1 MNISVFFFF
10 CSCILCFQV
19 LYCYSHCMW
28 SLFSLFFLTYCALIK
43 SLDNLMLVIFSSIN
57 LFLLLIYTHSILV
70 HLISNNWNHV
80 FFSHCNKRGHF
91 QVCWQDKKYIIR
103 DILLLINKFVTLTVP
118 SICNL
123 AWTQHWENPKS
134 IPGADL
140 GGCTTPSPLDD
151 MWLLK
156 FVYLTSQLR
165 HPLVVHAL
173 LKTNPGSAPVHQM
186 STYSY
191 CQTANISQG

>member
-1 MNISVFFFF
+1 MMTEWLHVGNEHLCVFLFLLLYTF
-10 CSCILCFQV
+10 FQV

-28 SLFSLFFLTYCALIK
+28 SLFSLFFFLTYCALIK
-43 SLDNLMLVIFSSIN
+43 SMDNLMLVIFSSIN

-140 GGCTTPSPLDD
+140 RGVQNPLPLRWHVVFKICLPHQPVMPS
-151 MWLLK
+151 
-156 FVYLTSQLR
+156 
-165 HPLVVHAL
+165 
-173 LKTNPGSAPVHQM
+173 
-186 STYSY
+186 
-191 CQTANISQG
+191 ISGARPP